1 MGFLL
6 YLNSSNQSHKGND
19 MNCCRVEKLSQS
31 RYHTVLNKTKRWQ
44 SSLRFTSSFFIGY
57 HILRLLKHLS
67 TLENITT
74 LSLPNTCIIFALK
87 AYFGYRIF
95 FRLKAQQ
102 RKERNFALSP
112 LNCLKLGVRLIAK
125 YFHATKFKNVLFSN
139 FSLV

>member
-6 YLNSSNQSHKGND
+6 YLNSSNQSHQGND

-31 RYHTVLNKTKRWQ
+31 RYPTVLNKTKRWQ

-95 FRLKAQQ
+95 FSVIR
-102 RKERNFALSP
+102 RSKEKKEILP
-112 LNCLKLGVRLIAK
+112 YHL
-125 YFHATKFKNVLFSN
+125 
-139 FSLV
+139 